1 MTVPDDLS
9 YERVVQRITT
19 ITLALVA
26 AGSMVALAIGGWSWA
41 AGFALGGTVSWISF
55 RWLKQVVASLGADR
69 PQPNLPQKAV
79 LRYLLI
85 GGAAYLLVHYTVL
98 NLRAALVGLLISS
111 AAVIIEILIELI
123 HGWKLN

>member
-9 YERVVQRITT
+9 YERVVQRITR
-19 ITLALVA
+19 ITLGLVG
-26 AGSMVALAIGGWSWA
+26 AGTVAALAIGGWSWA
-41 AGFALGGTVSWISF
+41 VGFALGGTVSWVSF
-55 RWLKQVVASLGADR
+55 RWLKQVVGSIGADR

-85 GGAAYLLVHYTVL
+85 GGAAYLLVKYTVV
-98 NLRAALVGLLISS
+98 NLRAAVAGLLISS